1 LVINVAYGPTDVVKD
16 AWPGR
21 PLSYFDGG
29 EAFAD
34 LADLATA
41 MAGDICGFP
50 PEIGDTTGRVALA
63 YVNPSITRALDA
75 RGLDIVNGV
84 QVSDAAC
91 VI

>member
-1 LVINVAYGPTDVVKD
+1 MAYGSTDVVKD

-34 LADLATA
+34 LATA
-41 MAGDICGFP
+41 MAGNICGLLR
-50 PEIGDTTGRVALA
+50 EVGDTTGRAALA

>member
-1 LVINVAYGPTDVVKD
+1 M
-16 AWPGR
+16 
-21 PLSYFDGG
+21 SYFDGG

-50 PEIGDTTGRVALA
+50 PEIGDTTGRVPLT